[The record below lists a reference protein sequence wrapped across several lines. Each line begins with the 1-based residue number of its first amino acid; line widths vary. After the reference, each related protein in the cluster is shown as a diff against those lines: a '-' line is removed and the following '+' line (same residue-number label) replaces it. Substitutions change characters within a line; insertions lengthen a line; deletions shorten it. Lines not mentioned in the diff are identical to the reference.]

1 MCVQAEKVLIAGM
14 EKGQW
19 VCLQNCHLA
28 VSWMPSLERIVEG
41 ISPDTCHKDFRLW
54 LTSMPSPGFPAAV
67 LQRGVKMTLE
77 PPKVGPQPLCISHT
91 LSVSL
96 TQALCVTHSLM
107 LGSCMSPVV
116 AQHLHDITYIGC
128 EVDVLHIDCADV
140 FFVSMSKLQCI
151 ILQMMALWPMLR
163 PQSMCF
169 L

>member
-1 MCVQAEKVLIAGM
+1 VPKTTLVDYHYIHYHHHYHYIHFAMYVQAEKVLIAGM

-77 PPKVGPQPLCISHT
+77 PPKVGPQALCISHT
-91 LSVSL
+91 FNCLSSR
-96 TQALCVTHSLM
+96 AFYVTHPLT
-107 LGSCMSPVV
+107 LGSCLSPVV
-116 AQHLHDITYIGC
+116 AQHLHDIIYIG
-128 EVDVLHIDCADV
+128 
-140 FFVSMSKLQCI
+140 
-151 ILQMMALWPMLR
+151 
-163 PQSMCF
+163 
-169 L
+169 

>member
-1 MCVQAEKVLIAGM
+1 MIAGM

-77 PPKVGPQPLCISHT
+77 PPKVAPCSHAMVT
-91 LSVSL
+91 ALVLQSLHCFSSVM
-96 TQALCVTHSLM
+96 QICNRLCVNFMHFLMHYPNFILCTAEALHSYCVSDHIRDAKQADL
-107 LGSCMSPVV
+107 LSSQCW
-116 AQHLHDITYIGC
+116 C
-128 EVDVLHIDCADV
+128 VL
-140 FFVSMSKLQCI
+140 
-151 ILQMMALWPMLR
+151 
-163 PQSMCF
+163 
-169 L
+169 

>member
-1 MCVQAEKVLIAGM
+1 M

-77 PPKVGPQPLCISHT
+77 PPKVGPRPCASPIPST
-91 LSVSL
+91 VCP
-96 TQALCVTHSLM
+96 TRALCVTHSLM
-107 LGSCMSPVV
+107 LGSCMSPVA
-116 AQHLHDITYIGC
+116 AQHLDNITYIGSKMKLLH
-128 EVDVLHIDCADV
+128 VD
-140 FFVSMSKLQCI
+140 
-151 ILQMMALWPMLR
+151 
-163 PQSMCF
+163 
-169 L
+169 

>member
-1 MCVQAEKVLIAGM
+1 M

-77 PPKVGPQPLCISHT
+77 PPKVGPRPCASPIP
-91 LSVSL
+91 SVSDSL
-96 TQALCVTHSLM
+96 LSTQALCVTHSL
-107 LGSCMSPVV
+107 LLWLCMSP
-116 AQHLHDITYIGC
+116 ISC
-128 EVDVLHIDCADV
+128 
-140 FFVSMSKLQCI
+140 K
-151 ILQMMALWPMLR
+151 ALA
-163 PQSMCF
+163 
-169 L
+169 

>member
-77 PPKVGPQPLCISHT
+77 PPKVGLKALCISHT
-91 LSVSL
+91 FSRLF

-107 LGSCMSPVV
+107 LGSCMSPIV
-116 AQHLHDITYIGC
+116 AKHLHDITYISC
-128 EVDVLHIDCADV
+128 EVQVLHMD
-140 FFVSMSKLQCI
+140 
-151 ILQMMALWPMLR
+151 
-163 PQSMCF
+163 
-169 L
+169 

>member
-77 PPKVGPQPLCISHT
+77 PPKVGPQALCISLT
-91 LSVSL
+91 LDCLL
-96 TQALCVTHSLM
+96 TQALCVTHTLM
-107 LGSCMSPVV
+107 LGSCMSSVV
-116 AQHLHDITYIGC
+116 AQHLHGITYIG
-128 EVDVLHIDCADV
+128 
-140 FFVSMSKLQCI
+140 
-151 ILQMMALWPMLR
+151 
-163 PQSMCF
+163 
-169 L
+169 